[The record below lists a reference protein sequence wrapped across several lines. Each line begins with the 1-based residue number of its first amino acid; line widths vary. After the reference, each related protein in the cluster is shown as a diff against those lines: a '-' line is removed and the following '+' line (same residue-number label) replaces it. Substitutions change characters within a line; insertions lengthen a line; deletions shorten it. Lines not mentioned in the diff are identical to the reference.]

1 MSIVNKY
8 KGMSP
13 AEAAESISKK
23 YKDRDIN
30 TISMKSY
37 EMEMKELAKIN
48 KVLKLKEQAKQAMQ
62 INKENKMQSALGNE
76 FGDPNPNYNMY
87 NFPGSMAGYRGAMTG
102 STAGQLDNPEIQIG
116 LGATVTKEELEA
128 VRNGANPS
136 EFDKKPE
143 INLNNNPALNGA
155 DVGSVKGQIGKV
167 TNDIFTPEEFS
178 KIERNLFTTGN
189 PLRENNSTPIEDFRP
204 ERRVVTANGDYPIE
218 QDNSLSTNDNWLKPK
233 VNVPNKLETLNIKE
247 ITSNKNKKLPESK
260 LSNDVAEDEKG
271 GFLNWAKNDAYA
283 PALIGQAV
291 NGITNLGLLAGG
303 YNNVD
308 PVTNPEE
315 SKIKNLMAGRGINMD
330 AIRERMQGQANV
342 GRDQARGVRSAQV
355 SQALN
360 QNITNSMIGQEAQL
374 GMQEQQINNQY
385 DAEFANVLN
394 NLGMQDVQATNYA
407 EDISARN
414 RGAWETE
421 LSGFS
426 KDIADDS
433 KFFTS
438 KKLNDRYN
446 TMMADILN
454 NKYADFGVSRDLGE
468 RISNGT
474 YTENDILLLKQ
485 NPQTKDLGITLEEQ
499 RLKTLGNG

>member
-143 INLNNNPALNGA
+143 FNPNNNPALKGVDAGGIFGEKKLDLGLPIGDDTLTLDTSTQVKDNVLTRPKI
-155 DVGSVKGQIGKV
+155 DVPDKLASIKLGKISS
-167 TNDIFTPEEFS
+167 NKSEEKLPTS
-178 KIERNLFTTGN
+178 TG
-189 PLRENNSTPIEDFRP
+189 
-204 ERRVVTANGDYPIE
+204 
-218 QDNSLSTNDNWLKPK
+218 
-233 VNVPNKLETLNIKE
+233 LET
-247 ITSNKNKKLPESK
+247 T
-260 LSNDVAEDEKG
+260 DEKG

-342 GRDQARGVRSAQV
+342 GRDQARNVRSAQV
-355 SQALN
+355 NQALN

-374 GMQEQQINNQY
+374 GLQEQQINNQY

-394 NLGMQDVQATNYA
+394 NLGMQDVQAINYA

-454 NKYADFGVSRDLGE
+454 NKYSDFGISRDLGE